1 LLSHRVIPHRVDRRG
16 DEEDDEDYDE
26 DDEDEDDDDDDD
38 DDDDEDN
45 RIQVPIMAIPET
57 YLLMIPEF
65 LVRIC
70 IALNVLLLIADVSR

>member
-1 LLSHRVIPHRVDRRG
+1 MT
-16 DEEDDEDYDE
+16 EDDEDYDE
-26 DDEDEDDDDDDD
+26 DDEDDEDDDDDDD
-38 DDDDEDN
+38 DDDDEDSN

-70 IALNVLLLIADVSR
+70 IALNVLLLIATVSR